1 MALAAKFTQR
11 FANNL
16 NSLLA
21 YTWSKALDT
30 ASNIRGPSTDF
41 SPQDARCPLPAKRPL
56 RLSMFRTVSW
66 RSVLYTLPFGKG
78 QRFLNR
84 GGVVNQV
91 VGGWQLSTITTLQS
105 GGVNTTSAWDSA
117 GTNFITNATRLNCV
131 AGVDPVLPNPN
142 QNGWYNPAAFT
153 NTAAGTFGTCSRN
166 NLRGPW
172 RGTQDVS
179 VFQVLP
185 HQGKSEPGVPYGD
198 VQRSQPCD
206 IGQSQRKLG

>member
-1 MALAAKFTQR
+1 M
-11 FANNL
+11 
-16 NSLLA
+16 
-21 YTWSKALDT
+21 DT
-30 ASNIRGPSTDF
+30 ASNIRGTVDRLLAPGC
-41 SPQDARCPLPAKRPL
+41 ALPPHMRKRPL
-56 RLSMFRTVSW
+56 RLSMFRIDLW
-66 RSVLYTLPFGKG
+66 RSILYTLPFGKG
-78 QRFLNR
+78 QRFLSR

-131 AGVDPVLPNPN
+131 AGVDPVLPNAN

-172 RGTQDVS
+172 RGNGRRFDH
-179 VFQVLP
+179 QVLSD
-185 HQGKSEPGVPYGD
+185 QGKSKPGVPDGD
-198 VQRSQPCD
+198 VQCSQPCD
-206 IGQSQRKLG
+206 PG